1 MDEMDQKIGK
11 VGKQVKFGKIV
22 NIFACAGQTG
32 NPLNNRATG
41 ERHMIALR
49 GSAFAAALCALITVP
64 AWLLP
69 AIGPANLI
77 MVYLLA
83 VVLTALFYGRW
94 PSAVSAI
101 INVASFDLFFVQPR
115 GSLAVS
121 DLQYLVTFAV
131 MLIVGLTVGN
141 LTAGVRY
148 QARIARYREQRARQL
163 YEMSKALSQALTQ
176 RDIAATARHFI
187 HAALGADAS
196 LFLWQ
201 QGEIKDIT
209 TEKHTGGQR
218 VDPAIVRWSFDHGL
232 SAGPGAET
240 LPGLPY
246 RLSPL
251 TVDRHRLGVLA
262 VAPVAAGELLPPE
275 QQRLLESCTV
285 LIAGALERFE
295 LADRAEQARLAAE
308 RERLRN
314 ALLSALSHDLRT
326 PLTVLSGQAENL
338 AVELA
343 GAGSPLATQAGDI
356 RQQVLATTRLV
367 NNLLDMAR
375 LQSGGFIIHSAW
387 QSLEEMIGGAL
398 RLLRIPLAGNQVSVE
413 MPDPL
418 LLVNCDGVLLERV
431 LVNLLENAVKYAGPA
446 AAIILRVRTRPGWL
460 EIQVEDNGPGIP
472 SGAGKTLFD
481 KFTRGHQESAIPG
494 VGLGLA
500 ICRAIIEIH
509 HGQIW
514 ADNGTL
520 GGACF
525 HFTLP
530 LAAPPDMTPSE
541 ET

>member
-1 MDEMDQKIGK
+1 MPMDDREP
-11 VGKQVKFGKIV
+11 
-22 NIFACAGQTG
+22 AGAGPTVS
-32 NPLNNRATG
+32 RAGG
-41 ERHMIALR
+41 ERRNMALR
-49 GSAFAAALCALITVP
+49 GCVLAVALCALITLP

-69 AIGPANLI
+69 SIGPANLM

-83 VVLTALFYGRW
+83 VLLVALFYGRW
-94 PSAVSAI
+94 PSALSAV

-163 YEMSKALSQALTQ
+163 YAMSKALCQALTQ
-176 RDIAATARHFI
+176 RDIAAIARHFI
-187 HAALGADAS
+187 RIAFGADAR

-201 QGEIKDIT
+201 AGEMIDLT
-209 TEKHTGGQR
+209 PTERAGGR
-218 VDPAIVRWSFDHGL
+218 PVDTAIVRWSFDHAL
-232 SAGPGAET
+232 PAGPGAEA

-246 RLSPL
+246 RLCPL

-262 VAPVAAGELLPPE
+262 VEPMSAEELSSPE

-326 PLTVLSGQAENL
+326 PLTILSGQAEMLNL
-338 AVELA
+338 DLA
-343 GAGSPLATQAGDI
+343 DAGSPFAARADGIHQQA
-356 RQQVLATTRLV
+356 LATTRLV

-375 LQSGGFIIHSAW
+375 LQSGGVIIHPSW

-398 RLLRIPLAGNQVSVE
+398 RLLRIPLAGNRVAVDL
-413 MPDPL
+413 PDPL
-418 LLVNCDGVLLERV
+418 LLVSCDDVLLERV
-431 LVNLLENAVKYAGPA
+431 LVNLLENAVKYAGPDA
-446 AAIILRVRTRPGWL
+446 VIVLRALTRPGWL
-460 EIQVEDNGPGIP
+460 EIQVEDNGPGIAP
-472 SGAGKTLFD
+472 GAQNTLFD
-481 KFTRGHQESAIPG
+481 KFSRGHQESAIPG

-509 HGQIW
+509 RGRIW
-514 ADNGTL
+514 ADNTSA

-530 LAAPPDMTPSE
+530 LDAPPAITPPE